1 MNNIILVGFMGTG
14 KSAVGRLLS
23 RRLNRPFLDLD
34 EQIAKEAGRSIP
46 EIFASEGEA
55 GFRKRE
61 SDAVAWSSGL
71 KNYLIATG
79 GGVMLDEGNVQRLKK
94 SGVLICLSARPDIIV
109 QRTLSTLP
117 SRPLLS
123 NGPDPREK
131 VEELLNLRAPF
142 YALADRTVDTSD
154 RSVEQVVEE
163 ILKEIEEWKF
173 EKR

>member
-1 MNNIILVGFMGTG
+1 MDKNIVLVGFMGTG

-23 RRLNRPFLDLD
+23 RRLGCPFVDLD
-34 EQIAKEAGRSIP
+34 EKIARDAGRPIP

-61 SDAVAWSSGL
+61 REAVEWAAGL
-71 KNYLIATG
+71 KRRVIATG
-79 GGVMLDEGNVQRLKK
+79 GGVMLEEANVRRLKA
-94 SGVLICLSARPDIIV
+94 SGVVISLSAHPDIIV

-117 SRPLLS
+117 SRPLL
-123 NGPDPREK
+123 NGPDPKGK
-131 VEELLNLRAPF
+131 VEELLALRAPF

-163 ILKEIEEWKF
+163 VLKEVEQWKL

>member
-1 MNNIILVGFMGTG
+1 MNNIVLVGFMGTG
-14 KSAVGRLLS
+14 KSAVSRLLA
-23 RRLNRPFLDLD
+23 RQLNRPFLDLD
-34 EQIAKEAGRSIP
+34 DRISSAAGRSIP

-61 SDAVAWSSGL
+61 SKAVEWASGL
-71 KNYLIATG
+71 KNYVIATG
-79 GGVMLDEGNVQRLKK
+79 GGVMLEEANVERLKK
-94 SGVLICLSARPDIIV
+94 SGVLICLSARPDIII
-109 QRTLSTLP
+109 QRTLNTLP

-123 NGPDPREK
+123 NGPDPRGK

-154 RSVEQVVEE
+154 RSVDQVVEK
-163 ILKEIEEWKF
+163 IMREIEEWKF